1 MLNKTGRV
9 MEQEPVR
16 PRALLSVW
24 DKRDIVP
31 FGQGLADLGFELL
44 STGGTARVLRDAGLK
59 VLDVSEATG
68 HPEIFDGRVKSLH
81 PAIHGPLLA
90 RLEREDD
97 ATHLRELGY
106 PPIQVVAVNLY
117 PFAEAAAKDPPLEDT
132 ELLEMIDIG
141 GPTLVRA
148 SAKNHRN
155 VLIVV
160 RPERYAEVLTSLE
173 GAGRPEAV
181 GMELRQAL
189 ALEAFEQTS
198 GYDTAIATTLHQ
210 RWIGAPES
218 VEAVDEQAARFPSV
232 MRAAATQREVLRYG
246 ENAHQA
252 AALFIDPEAEG
263 DASTLVGAE
272 VQGGKAMSYN
282 NYADADAC
290 LRLCRSLST
299 DEWPEAPHACVIV
312 KHANPCGAALGATQ
326 EDAFRQALAS
336 DSESAFGSIIAFNTS
351 VTLATAQAIGG
362 LFVEVVMAPAYDDDA
377 RELLRSKS
385 NRRLL
390 TLASP
395 GDRLAPLE
403 RRLVRK
409 PIEGGWLMQTEEP
422 PRLDLK
428 DLSTVTK
435 RQMDAMDAA
444 SMRFAARV
452 CEQVKSNAIVMVQGL
467 ATVGIGPGQTSR
479 VEAVRIAGRRA
490 GDRAK
495 GCVMASDAFFPFP
508 DGVEQA
514 AAAGARLILQPGGS
528 IRDQEVVAAADALG
542 VAMVFTGR
550 RLFRH

>member
-1 MLNKTGRV
+1 

-31 FGQGLADLGFELL
+31 FAQGLTDLGFELL
-44 STGGTARVLRDAGLK
+44 STGGTARTLRKAGLT
-59 VLDVSEATG
+59 VTDVSEATG

-97 ATHLRELGY
+97 AAHLKELGY

-117 PFAEAAAKDPPLEDT
+117 PFAEAASKEPPLAES

-160 RPERYAEVLTSLE
+160 RPERYTDVLDALRS
-173 GAGRPEAV
+173 APSPETV
-181 GMELRQAL
+181 GLELRQAL
-189 ALEAFEQTS
+189 ALEAFQQTS
-198 GYDTAIATTLHQ
+198 GYDTAIARTLHE

-218 VEAVDEQAARFPSV
+218 VERVEDQTDRLPAVIRV
-232 MRAAATQREVLRYG
+232 AATQSQVLRYG

-252 AALFIDPEAEG
+252 AALFVDAASVG
-263 DASTLVGAE
+263 DASTLVGAQVE
-272 VQGGKAMSYN
+272 GGKAMSYN

-299 DEWPEAPHACVIV
+299 EEWPEAPHACVIV

-326 EDAFRQALAS
+326 EEAFSHALAS
-336 DSESAFGSIIAFNTS
+336 DPESAFGSIIAFNTP
-351 VTLATAQAIGG
+351 VTLATAEAIGD
-362 LFVEVVMAPAYDDDA
+362 LFVEVVMAPAYDEDA
-377 RELLRSKS
+377 RAHLRSKS

-403 RRLVRK
+403 RTLVRK

-422 PRLDLK
+422 PRLDLN
-428 DLSTVTK
+428 DLSTVTA
-435 RQMDAMDAA
+435 RQMDAADAA
-444 SMRFAARV
+444 SLRFAARV

-490 GDRAK
+490 GERARD
-495 GCVMASDAFFPFP
+495 CVLASDAFFPFP

-514 AAAGARLILQPGGS
+514 AEAGARLIVQPGGS
-528 IRDQEVVAAADALG
+528 IRDKEVIAAADALG

>member
-1 MLNKTGRV
+1 MLTKTGQT

-31 FGQGLADLGFELL
+31 FAQGLTDLGFELL
-44 STGGTARVLRDAGLK
+44 STGGTARTLRKAGLT
-59 VLDVSEATG
+59 VTDVSEATG

-97 ATHLRELGY
+97 AAHLKELGY

-117 PFAEAAAKDPPLEDT
+117 PFAEAASKEPPLAES

-160 RPERYAEVLTSLE
+160 RPERYTDVLDALRS
-173 GAGRPEAV
+173 APSPETV
-181 GMELRQAL
+181 GLELRQAL
-189 ALEAFEQTS
+189 ALEAFQQTS
-198 GYDTAIATTLHQ
+198 GYDTAIARTLHE

-218 VEAVDEQAARFPSV
+218 VERVEDQTDRLPAVIRV
-232 MRAAATQREVLRYG
+232 AATQSQVLRYG

-252 AALFIDPEAEG
+252 AALFVDAASVG
-263 DASTLVGAE
+263 DASTLVGAQVE
-272 VQGGKAMSYN
+272 GGKAMSYN

-299 DEWPEAPHACVIV
+299 EEWPEAPHACVIV

-326 EDAFRQALAS
+326 EEAFSHALAS
-336 DSESAFGSIIAFNTS
+336 DPESAFGSIIAFNTP
-351 VTLATAQAIGG
+351 VTLATAEAIGD
-362 LFVEVVMAPAYDDDA
+362 LFVEVVMAPAYDEDA
-377 RELLRSKS
+377 RAHLRSKS

-403 RRLVRK
+403 RTLVRK

-422 PRLDLK
+422 PRLDLN
-428 DLSTVTK
+428 DLSTVTA
-435 RQMDAMDAA
+435 RQMDAADAA
-444 SMRFAARV
+444 SLRFAARV

-490 GDRAK
+490 GERARD
-495 GCVMASDAFFPFP
+495 CVLASDAFFPFP

-514 AAAGARLILQPGGS
+514 AEAGARLIVQPGGS
-528 IRDQEVVAAADALG
+528 IRDKEVIAAADALG

>member
-1 MLNKTGRV
+1 MLTKTGQT

-31 FGQGLADLGFELL
+31 FAQGLTDLGFELL
-44 STGGTARVLRDAGLK
+44 STGGTARALRKAGLT
-59 VLDVSEATG
+59 VTDVSEATG

-97 ATHLRELGY
+97 AAHLKELGY

-117 PFAEAAAKDPPLEDT
+117 PFAEAASKEPPLAES

-160 RPERYAEVLTSLE
+160 RPERYTDVLDALRS
-173 GAGRPEAV
+173 APSPETV
-181 GMELRQAL
+181 GLELRQAL
-189 ALEAFEQTS
+189 ALEAFQQTS
-198 GYDTAIATTLHQ
+198 GYDTAIARTLHE

-218 VEAVDEQAARFPSV
+218 VERVEDQTDRLPAVIRV
-232 MRAAATQREVLRYG
+232 AATQSQVLRYG

-252 AALFIDPEAEG
+252 AALFVDAASVG
-263 DASTLVGAE
+263 DASTLVGAQVE
-272 VQGGKAMSYN
+272 GGKAMSYN

-299 DEWPEAPHACVIV
+299 EEWPEAPHACVIV

-326 EDAFRQALAS
+326 EEAFSHALAS
-336 DSESAFGSIIAFNTS
+336 DPESAFGSIIAFNTP
-351 VTLATAQAIGG
+351 VTLATAEAIGD
-362 LFVEVVMAPAYDDDA
+362 LFVEVVMAPAYDEDA
-377 RELLRSKS
+377 RAHLRSKS

-403 RRLVRK
+403 RTLVRK

-422 PRLDLK
+422 PRLDLN
-428 DLSTVTK
+428 DLSTVTA
-435 RQMDAMDAA
+435 RQMDAADAA
-444 SMRFAARV
+444 SLRFAARV

-490 GDRAK
+490 GERARD
-495 GCVMASDAFFPFP
+495 CVLASDAFFPFP

-514 AAAGARLILQPGGS
+514 AEAGARLIVQPGGS
-528 IRDQEVVAAADALG
+528 IRDKEVIAAADALG